1 MSKTLKTGY
10 ADRETEK
17 QLKALEERIAEV
29 YRQAAEEET
38 ETIKKFY
45 DSFAK
50 EDAKKKAQVEKGK
63 LTEEKY
69 QRWRLEELR
78 DGKRYEAMR
87 DKLADRMTRAN
98 EVAIAYVNDSTPGI
112 YSLNRNWTAYTIEQA
127 AGNCDFTL
135 FDEQTVKRLIKEN
148 PSLMPNYP
156 EEKAVKRGIDLEY
169 GKKQI
174 TASVT
179 SSILQGKSIPSIA
192 EDLQKRIT
200 DMSTTSAVRTARTAT
215 TGAQNAGRIDG
226 YEAAS
231 KRGIKLKKQWL
242 ATLDGRTRHSH
253 AMLDGETQDTDK
265 KFSNGCM
272 FPGDPNGRAEE
283 VYNCRCTLIASI
295 DGEKYEDAQRRARD
309 PTTGK
314 NAVIADMTY
323 AEWAGWK
330 TAVAKQE
337 VKPPERHRT
346 WVSDALDNLKV
357 EYNQVL
363 KRENELTED
372 EIINE
377 LSGGDLTGG
386 SCASV
391 ALAYIG
397 QKYGYD
403 VHDFRGGQSQEWFSR
418 KSNKVD
424 MFESLGAT
432 VMEESKFKTTVPNAK
447 KILKNCEKG
456 REYYLQAGG
465 HAAIVRLNDDNKLQ
479 FLELQSRYQ
488 NGWKNFEEEYY
499 SLDERLKDRF
509 GCSTTSKYI
518 STVYMTDIGQLKDN
532 DEFIDIL
539 GYINTSADKQKKG
552 NNGGIK

>member
-127 AGNCDFTL
+127 VGNCDFTL

-179 SSILQGKSIPSIA
+179 SSILQGK
-192 EDLQKRIT
+192 
-200 DMSTTSAVRTARTAT
+200 
-215 TGAQNAGRIDG
+215 
-226 YEAAS
+226 
-231 KRGIKLKKQWL
+231 
-242 ATLDGRTRHSH
+242 
-253 AMLDGETQDTDK
+253 
-265 KFSNGCM
+265 
-272 FPGDPNGRAEE
+272 
-283 VYNCRCTLIASI
+283 
-295 DGEKYEDAQRRARD
+295 
-309 PTTGK
+309 
-314 NAVIADMTY
+314 
-323 AEWAGWK
+323 
-330 TAVAKQE
+330 
-337 VKPPERHRT
+337 
-346 WVSDALDNLKV
+346 
-357 EYNQVL
+357 
-363 KRENELTED
+363 
-372 EIINE
+372 
-377 LSGGDLTGG
+377 
-386 SCASV
+386 
-391 ALAYIG
+391 
-397 QKYGYD
+397 
-403 VHDFRGGQSQEWFSR
+403 
-418 KSNKVD
+418 
-424 MFESLGAT
+424 
-432 VMEESKFKTTVPNAK
+432 
-447 KILKNCEKG
+447 
-456 REYYLQAGG
+456 
-465 HAAIVRLNDDNKLQ
+465 
-479 FLELQSRYQ
+479 
-488 NGWKNFEEEYY
+488 
-499 SLDERLKDRF
+499 
-509 GCSTTSKYI
+509 
-518 STVYMTDIGQLKDN
+518 
-532 DEFIDIL
+532 
-539 GYINTSADKQKKG
+539 
-552 NNGGIK
+552 

>member
-1 MSKTLKTGY
+1 MSKTLITGY

-17 QLKALEERIAEV
+17 QLKALEKRIAEV

-63 LTEEKY
+63 LSEEKY
-69 QRWRLEELR
+69 QRWRLEQLR

-98 EVAIAYVNDSTPGI
+98 EVAMAYVNDATPGI

-127 AGNCDFTL
+127 AGDCDFTL
-135 FDEQTVKRLIKEN
+135 FDEQVVKRLIKEN

-272 FPGDPNGRAEE
+272 YPGDPNGRAEE

-295 DGEKYEDAQRRARD
+295 DGEEYEDAQRRARD

-323 AEWAGWK
+323 AEWA
-330 TAVAKQE
+330 
-337 VKPPERHRT
+337 
-346 WVSDALDNLKV
+346 
-357 EYNQVL
+357 
-363 KRENELTED
+363 KR
-372 EIINE
+372 
-377 LSGGDLTGG
+377 
-386 SCASV
+386 
-391 ALAYIG
+391 
-397 QKYGYD
+397 
-403 VHDFRGGQSQEWFSR
+403 
-418 KSNKVD
+418 
-424 MFESLGAT
+424 
-432 VMEESKFKTTVPNAK
+432 K
-447 KILKNCEKG
+447 K
-456 REYYLQAGG
+456 
-465 HAAIVRLNDDNKLQ
+465 D
-479 FLELQSRYQ
+479 
-488 NGWKNFEEEYY
+488 
-499 SLDERLKDRF
+499 
-509 GCSTTSKYI
+509 
-518 STVYMTDIGQLKDN
+518 
-532 DEFIDIL
+532 
-539 GYINTSADKQKKG
+539 
-552 NNGGIK
+552 

>member
-69 QRWRLEELR
+69 QRWRLEQLR

-98 EVAIAYVNDSTPGI
+98 EVAMAYVNDATPGI

-200 DMSTTSAVRTARTAT
+200 DMSVTSAVRTARTAT

-226 YEAAS
+226 YEAAN

-272 FPGDPNGRAEE
+272 YPGDPNGRAEE

-323 AEWAGWK
+323 AEWARWK
-330 TAVAKQE
+330 QDEEDKEQYEDYLSILGEQIVGEFSNFKNVKYNNQEKWMYWGLDKKRQDYLIANPDMILPGGNYEIPNPKFTEYLFNPENKIGFAKGKAITQRLGYSIENWTELKNE
-337 VKPPERHRT
+337 VETK
-346 WVSDALDNLKV
+346 
-357 EYNQVL
+357 VL
-363 KRENELTED
+363 KYAATQKRTIEQGITYEQRMVLYGKNDTPANVVVAWINKNDNSTSMTSLYIKEIRE
-372 EIINE
+372 
-377 LSGGDLTGG
+377 
-386 SCASV
+386 
-391 ALAYIG
+391 
-397 QKYGYD
+397 
-403 VHDFRGGQSQEWFSR
+403 
-418 KSNKVD
+418 
-424 MFESLGAT
+424 
-432 VMEESKFKTTVPNAK
+432 
-447 KILKNCEKG
+447 
-456 REYYLQAGG
+456 
-465 HAAIVRLNDDNKLQ
+465 
-479 FLELQSRYQ
+479 
-488 NGWKNFEEEYY
+488 
-499 SLDERLKDRF
+499 
-509 GCSTTSKYI
+509 
-518 STVYMTDIGQLKDN
+518 
-532 DEFIDIL
+532 
-539 GYINTSADKQKKG
+539 
-552 NNGGIK
+552 

>member
-69 QRWRLEELR
+69 QRWRLEQLR

-135 FDEQTVKRLIKEN
+135 FDEQTVRRLIKEN
-148 PSLMPNYP
+148 PSLIPNYP

-179 SSILQGKSIPSIA
+179 SSILQGKTIPSIA

-200 DMSTTSAVRTARTAT
+200 NMSTTSAVRTARTAT

-272 FPGDPNGRAEE
+272 YPGDPNGRTEE

-323 AEWAGWK
+323 AEWASWK
-330 TAVAKQE
+330 TATAKQE

-357 EYNQVL
+357 EYNQAL

-377 LSGGDLTGG
+377 LSGGDLTQG

-403 VHDFRGGQSQEWFSR
+403 VHDFRDGQSREWFSL

-456 REYYLQAGG
+456 KEYYLQAGG
-465 HAAIVRLNDDNKLQ
+465 HAAIVRLNDSGKLQ
-479 FLELQSRYQ
+479 FLELQSRHR
-488 NGWKNFEEEYY
+488 NGWINFEEEYY
-499 SLDERLKDRF
+499 SLDERLKYRF

-518 STVYMTDIGQLKDN
+518 PTVYMTDIGQLKDN